1 MHFFLHCF
9 RDLAFLMQFVWL
21 ILHFFLSALRAHSA
35 SGEGD
40 GGGGE
45 GDSGEAGADG
55 GAPQSPQ
62 VFAHLARL
70 SGV

>member
-1 MHFFLHCF
+1 M
-9 RDLAFLMQFVWL
+9 DLAFLMHVVWL
-21 ILHFFLSALRAHSA
+21 ILHFLLSALCAHLA

-45 GDSGEAGADG
+45 GDGGEGGADG

-62 VFAHLARL
+62 VLAHLARL
-70 SGV
+70 PGL

>member
-1 MHFFLHCF
+1 M
-9 RDLAFLMQFVWL
+9 DLAFLMHFVWL
-21 ILHFFLSALRAHSA
+21 ILHFLLSALRAHSA

-62 VFAHLARL
+62 VLAHFARFQGL
-70 SGV
+70 